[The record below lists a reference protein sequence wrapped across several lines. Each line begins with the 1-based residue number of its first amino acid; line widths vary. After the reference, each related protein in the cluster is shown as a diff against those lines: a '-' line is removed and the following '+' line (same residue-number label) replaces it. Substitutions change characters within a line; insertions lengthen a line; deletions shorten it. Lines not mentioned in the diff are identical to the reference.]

1 MKKRLHFVI
10 HPELVKSLGFFDLSE
25 RYSLFIGT
33 VFANDAW
40 NGKYFQFIAP
50 HTPKG
55 ISKMAWTIKKP
66 ILVPFDF
73 SKHSHAAVDKALEMT
88 DDKTLIHVLHV
99 LPTFIALAPG
109 GFPIEAVDDQVRI
122 DYARKL
128 LEGEFQDT
136 CYAGVVRE
144 VLVGDPGTVC
154 SERAETLDAEL
165 IVLPSHGRSGLSRLL
180 LGSVTERIVRLAGR
194 PVLVLKL

>member
-1 MKKRLHFVI
+1 MNLDF
-10 HPELVKSLGFFDLSE
+10 LVYRNGI
-25 RYSLFIGT
+25 RYRGWLE
-33 VFANDAW
+33 
-40 NGKYFQFIAP
+40 KYFQFLEP
-50 HTPKG
+50 HPPKRT
-55 ISKMAWTIKKP
+55 SHMAWTIKKP

-73 SKHSHAAVDKALEMT
+73 SKHSHAAVDKAIEMT

-128 LEGEFQDT
+128 LEGEFQDA

-154 SERAETLDAEL
+154 AERAETVDAEL

-180 LGSVTERIVRLAGR
+180 LGSVTERIVRLASR